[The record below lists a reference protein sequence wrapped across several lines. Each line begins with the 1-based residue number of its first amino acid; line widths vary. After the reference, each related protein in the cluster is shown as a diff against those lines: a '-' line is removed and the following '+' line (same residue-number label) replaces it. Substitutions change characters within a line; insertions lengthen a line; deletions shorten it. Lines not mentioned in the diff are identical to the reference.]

1 MRFEVSRL
9 VRRGLVVLSL
19 AAPAV
24 ATPALATD
32 LNWPQFR
39 GPEGQGVTHETGI
52 ALEGSDTKNVLWK
65 PELPGRGHCSP
76 IVWGD
81 RIFLTTAIEGEV
93 GLGAKAVK
101 HMVDGEEFVHP
112 DGMGADRR
120 HTFQVL
126 ALEAKNGRIL
136 WERTAWEGTP
146 VDSRHRRGSFAPPP
160 PATDRKRAYAHFGSG
175 GPSAQYFD

>member
-9 VRRGLVVLSL
+9 VRRGLLVLSL

-39 GPEGQGVTHETGI
+39 GPEGQGVTRETGI
-52 ALEGSDTKNVLWK
+52 ALEWSDTKNVLWK
-65 PELPGRGHCSP
+65 TELPGRGHSSP

-93 GLGAKAVK
+93 VPGAKAVK
-101 HMVDGEEFVHP
+101 HTVDGEGCVHP
-112 DGMGADRR
+112 DGMRADRR
-120 HTFQVL
+120 ATFQGL
-126 ALEAKNGRIL
+126 SLDARNG
-136 WERTAWEGTP
+136 
-146 VDSRHRRGSFAPPP
+146 
-160 PATDRKRAYAHFGSG
+160 
-175 GPSAQYFD
+175 